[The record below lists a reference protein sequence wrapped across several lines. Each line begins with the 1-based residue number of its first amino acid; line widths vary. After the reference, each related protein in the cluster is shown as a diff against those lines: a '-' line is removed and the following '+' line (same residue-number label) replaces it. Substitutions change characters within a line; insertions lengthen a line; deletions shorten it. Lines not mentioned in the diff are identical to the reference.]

1 MDQDVIPLDFLKRAL
16 RLWWLVAAAGIF
28 GGLVGLG
35 VHRLRPPLY
44 QSEAVYLA
52 EFDLQQLEG
61 IPFSEYDEDLALAAI
76 QAAFL
81 EVRPQV
87 VKDALQ
93 AGIILD
99 LPGFARQSSIERLHA
114 FWMVRFRHTDP
125 VVAQQVV
132 SLWLVR
138 GDAKLA
144 DYQVDKRIKPYVRFS
159 RVSLADLPS
168 QPLYYGTSALV
179 MAGCLAGLAVGILL
193 TGVWDK
199 LRWPVKRAV
208 HGAG

>member
-1 MDQDVIPLDFLKRAL
+1 MDQDFIPLDFLKRAL

-28 GGLVGLG
+28 GGLIGLG
-35 VHRLRPPLY
+35 IHRLRPPLY

-87 VKDALQ
+87 AKDAQQ
-93 AGIILD
+93 AGIALD
-99 LPGFARQSSIERLHA
+99 LPGLAKQASIERLHA

-125 VVAQQVV
+125 LVAQQVV
-132 SLWLVR
+132 SLWLAR
-138 GDAKLA
+138 GDARLA
-144 DYQVDKRIKPYVRFS
+144 AYQDSKRIKPYVRFS
-159 RVSLADLPS
+159 QVSPADLPS

-179 MAGCLAGLAVGILL
+179 MAGCLVGLAVGVLL
-193 TGVWDK
+193 TSVWDM
-199 LRWPVKRAV
+199 LRWPLKRVV